1 MKDIIQTHRGSIKGK
16 SRSRSV
22 KSNNSLGCSRDA
34 SPSDSID
41 AFPTTEASFLVFERV
56 SMNCK
61 TNKSP

>member
-1 MKDIIQTHRGSIKGK
+1 MKDIIQTHRGSLKGK

-41 AFPTTEASFLVFERV
+41 AFPTAEASFF
-56 SMNCK
+56 
-61 TNKSP
+61 